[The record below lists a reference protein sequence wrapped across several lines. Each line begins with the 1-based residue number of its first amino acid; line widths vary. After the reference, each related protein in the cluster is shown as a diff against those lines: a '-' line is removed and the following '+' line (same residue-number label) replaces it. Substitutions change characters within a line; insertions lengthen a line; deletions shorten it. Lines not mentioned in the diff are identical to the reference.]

1 MGQDLLSSGIS
12 KNGRKI
18 WKWECGSTQWKV
30 KYMVYERNMK
40 ITTWACW
47 YQNKLIA
54 LYSSLFI
61 RSCAFKIWY
70 FRKQDMYC
78 FFYFWFYIRYYFCLQ
93 SMWPLFKVRWSRV
106 MHKSLLWIIWINT
119 YKLMIN
125 YVLSLPSCCHYFCC
139 LAVCCLHFFYK
150 NDIVS
155 FLKKLTTGLK
165 WLYLNQ

>member
-40 ITTWACW
+40 ITIWACW
-47 YQNKLIA
+47 FQNKMIA

-70 FRKQDMYC
+70 CRKQDMYC
-78 FFYFWFYIRYYFCLQ
+78 FFPFGLINVIISAFNPCDPYSRFVGAESCI
-93 SMWPLFKVRWSRV
+93 KVCFRSFGSIHTNLWS
-106 MHKSLLWIIWINT
+106 ST
-119 YKLMIN
+119 YLARR
-125 YVLSLPSCCHYFCC
+125 SCCHYFFC

-155 FLKKLTTGLK
+155 F
-165 WLYLNQ
+165 